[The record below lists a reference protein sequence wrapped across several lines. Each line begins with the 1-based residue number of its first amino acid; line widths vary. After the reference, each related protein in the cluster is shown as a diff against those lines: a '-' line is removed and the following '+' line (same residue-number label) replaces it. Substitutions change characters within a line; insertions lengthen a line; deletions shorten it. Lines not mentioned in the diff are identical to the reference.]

1 MKFGTSLV
9 VLGLIATVF
18 AQCVISEQEA
28 LMNLYTALGGDFWT
42 DNSGWNTG
50 DVCTWYGIGCNLDGY
65 VTDIRLPANNLTGEL
80 TSDIGCFPYLKSLQ
94 LNENEISGPVPDAI
108 GFLTNLKYLNL
119 DNNRLSGPLPVALC
133 NDEYLQYIYLGHN
146 LFEGRD
152 PRLLRHQ
159 LHLCQGDPPRLQPA
173 HRRPPRL
180 LRLRVHVRAPLP
192 LQQLQR
198 RVPRLD

>member
-80 TSDIGCFPYLKSLQ
+80 TSDIGCFPLPQEPPAQRERDLRPRPRRYRLPDQPQVPQPRQQPPVWSPPRRPLQ
-94 LNENEISGPVPDAI
+94 RRVPPVHLP
-108 GFLTNLKYLNL
+108 
-119 DNNRLSGPLPVALC
+119 RPQPLR
-133 NDEYLQYIYLGHN
+133 
-146 LFEGRD
+146 GRD

-159 LHLCQGDPPRLQPA
+159 LHLRQGDPPRLQPA